1 MILLFSN
8 LKTEN
13 VVILVKQTL
22 SRSFVSL
29 MLIESEN
36 IYLIKLWRKNI
47 KNASN
52 REHLSSPF
60 TIASVLSLG
69 NKTALF

>member
-22 SRSFVSL
+22 SQSFVSL

-36 IYLIKLWRKNI
+36 IYLIKLWRKNN

-52 REHLSSPF
+52 REHLSFPF
-60 TIASVLSLG
+60 TIASVPSG
-69 NKTALF
+69 